1 MKPIYHPAVKDIT
14 VEGILY
20 ALSDPIRLQIY
31 MEIAKADCPK
41 ICSNFLNFKNI
52 TLPKSTLSNHFR
64 VLREAGLIRSVRKGT
79 EMQNVSRCEELKDK
93 FGMMLTTIAEAYLQ
107 QYKREKRQVASSG

>member
-1 MKPIYHPAVKDIT
+1 MT

-20 ALSDPIRLQIY
+20 ALADPIRVQIY
-31 MEIAKADCPK
+31 MEIVKADCPQ
-41 ICSNFLNFKNI
+41 ICAAFSKVQNI

-79 EMQNVSRCEELKDK
+79 EMHNVSRCEEIKEK
-93 FGMMLTTIAEAYLQ
+93 FGTMVAGIVEAYLKQ
-107 QYKREKRQVASSG
+107 NKKKK

>member
-1 MKPIYHPAVKDIT
+1 MKPIHHPAIKDMT

-20 ALSDPIRLQIY
+20 ALSDPVRVQIY

-41 ICSNFLNFKNI
+41 ICSNFLKMQNL

-64 VLREAGLIRSVRKGT
+64 VLREAGLIYSVRKGT
-79 EMQNVSRCEELKDK
+79 EMQNVSRCAEIKEK
-93 FGMMLTTIAEAYLQ
+93 FGTMVESIVDAYMKQ
-107 QYKREKRQVASSG
+107 NKKKR